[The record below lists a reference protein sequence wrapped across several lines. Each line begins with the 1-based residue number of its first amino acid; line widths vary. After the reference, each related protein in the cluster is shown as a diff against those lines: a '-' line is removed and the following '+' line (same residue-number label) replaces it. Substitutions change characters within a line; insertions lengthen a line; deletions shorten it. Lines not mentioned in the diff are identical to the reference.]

1 MGFDVLTTNT
11 SPLDLL
17 AILDRL
23 KKRLAPIGGNLRL
36 IEIRL
41 LTVKN
46 NVNTF
51 HGSET
56 KSTQLL
62 REIGRK
68 T

>member
-11 SPLDLL
+11 SALDPVAKLN
-17 AILDRL
+17 RL
-23 KKRLAPIGGNLRL
+23 KERLEAIGGNLRL

-51 HGSET
+51 HGNERTYAIQSRHNSSA
-56 KSTQLL
+56 K
-62 REIGRK
+62 
-68 T
+68 